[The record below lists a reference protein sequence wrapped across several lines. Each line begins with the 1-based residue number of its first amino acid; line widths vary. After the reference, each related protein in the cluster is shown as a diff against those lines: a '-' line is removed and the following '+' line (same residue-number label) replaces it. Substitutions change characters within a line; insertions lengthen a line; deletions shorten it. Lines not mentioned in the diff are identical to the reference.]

1 MTRRLFAVALL
12 PPPALAARVR
22 TLREALDDP
31 RRHDLPPHLTL
42 VPPIDLDPDGSAA
55 LRALLREVAA
65 DREPLQLRL
74 GPAASFTPV
83 TETLHLRVDGDLAE
97 LHELRDDL
105 RRGPVDRPDHH
116 PFVPHVTLLQRDDPE
131 RVAAGLATLIGEVGD
146 WEVDRLHLLERLR
159 PPSGAVW
166 HPVAEEPFG
175 GPHVVGRG
183 GVELHLRAI
192 SVVEPAAAV
201 LLREP
206 DRPRDGP
213 NDRSPSG
220 ATELR
225 EIDPDAASTDSRTE
239 LDQAD
244 LVLPAGDDVL
254 VVVAEQP
261 GDPAPVAVAVGRARA
276 AGATLEQ
283 LVVDASS
290 RRLGIGRQ
298 VLAHWCFAAARR
310 GARLASAGAA
320 SEAGEGL
327 LGDNGFVRVG
337 RTWCRELA
345 R

>member
-42 VPPIDLDPDGSAA
+42 VPPIDLDPDGAAA
-55 LRALLREVAA
+55 LRALLRDVAA
-65 DREPLQLRL
+65 DRDPLQVRL
-74 GPAASFTPV
+74 GPAASFSPV

-105 RRGPVDRPDHH
+105 RRAPVDRPDHH
-116 PFVPHVTLLQRDDPE
+116 PFVPHVTLLQRTDPE
-131 RVAAGLATLIGEVGD
+131 RVIAGLATLIGELGD

-192 SVVEPAAAV
+192 STLEPTAAA
-201 LLREP
+201 LLRDP
-206 DRPRDGP
+206 DLAGNAPSDGSAP
-213 NDRSPSG
+213 G

-225 EIDPDAASTDSRTE
+225 ETDADTASTDSRTE
-239 LDQAD
+239 MDQAD
-244 LVLPAGDDVL
+244 LVLPAGGDLL

-261 GDPAPVAVAVGRARA
+261 GEPLPVAAATGRAGPV
-276 AGATLEQ
+276 GAQLEH

-310 GARLASAGAA
+310 GARLASVGAA
-320 SEAGEGL
+320 SEAGDGL